1 MTAGQKLRKTRD
13 IIDYL
18 AFMVNEFALK
28 HNISTVQSFEY
39 LKQFGGIK
47 FLDDFY
53 DVEHCEN
60 PIITLNSLQVICS
73 REGGYL

>member
-1 MTAGQKLRKTRD
+1 MTEQTWEKTRD

-18 AFMVNEFALK
+18 AFIVNEFALK
-28 HNISTVQSFEY
+28 HSLSITQSFEY
-39 LKQFGGIK
+39 LKQYGGIK

-60 PIITLNSLQVICS
+60 PNITLNSLQTICS
-73 REGGYL
+73 KEGGYL